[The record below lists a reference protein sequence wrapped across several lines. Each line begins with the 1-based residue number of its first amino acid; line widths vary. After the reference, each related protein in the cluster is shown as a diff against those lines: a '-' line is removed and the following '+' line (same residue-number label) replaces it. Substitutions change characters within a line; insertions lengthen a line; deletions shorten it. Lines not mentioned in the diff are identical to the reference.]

1 MPSAAP
7 SPIRRR
13 SLACRLI
20 LALCGAGLILAGACG
35 GGAPKQANI
44 LLVTIDTLRADH
56 LSMYGYQ
63 RPTSPMLDAL
73 AAEGVRFDNATV
85 QWPKTGP
92 SFASIFTAT
101 YPKNNGIVRKIGI
114 PLPQKFLMLA
124 ETLRGQ
130 GYQTHAVVANGAVAS
145 DFNFDQGFDTYIESW
160 QQPPRDDGADPNGA
174 GVVNELVRS
183 ILDRFE
189 PERPFFL
196 WVHYLDPHFPYTPP
210 GDWSDKF
217 QDDEFFD
224 PSERIPIDRT
234 RDKFDMVKLGKKEVL
249 DGRDE
254 LAFYVARYDAEI
266 AYNDAMVGE
275 LLEDLRAQGLMDDT
289 LTVFSSDHGESLG
302 EHYYYFD
309 HGRFGFQTCANV
321 PLVFHF
327 PGVLEPRVVTDPVML
342 IDLTPTLLEFA
353 GVELD
358 NGEFMQGRSLKPRLL
373 GADSHD
379 DRDGYVFGEA
389 GYGRR
394 DFWQRIIRYGD
405 YKFVYAREGGAQ
417 RWVTGEVGKPFALFD
432 LGKDPGETENLI
444 DAEPE
449 LSERLFR
456 ALNDW
461 YREEFEVL
469 VDVNAE
475 GEEGEMDEKTREQ
488 LKALGYLQ

>member
-1 MPSAAP
+1 VPRPS
-7 SPIRRR
+7 RRR
-13 SLACRLI
+13 SLAGALI
-20 LALCGAGLILAGACG
+20 RRAALALPLAFLSLALGCG
-35 GGAPKQANI
+35 GGGPEQANI

-56 LSMYGYQ
+56 LSMYGYERQ
-63 RPTSPMLDAL
+63 TSPVLDAL

-92 SFASIFTAT
+92 SFASIFTST
-101 YPKNNGIVRKIGI
+101 YPKDNGIVRKIGI

-124 ETLRGQ
+124 EALRAQ

-210 GDWSDKF
+210 GEWSDKF
-217 QDDEFFD
+217 QNDEHFD
-224 PSERIPIDRT
+224 PSERIPIDRS
-234 RDKFDMVKLGKKEVL
+234 RDKFDMVKLGRKEVL
-249 DGRDE
+249 DERDE

-266 AYNDAMVGE
+266 AYNDAMLGE
-275 LLEDLRAQGLMDDT
+275 LLETFRSEGMMDNT

-309 HGRFGFQTCANV
+309 HGRFGFQSCANV
-321 PLVFHF
+321 PLFFHF
-327 PGVLEPRVVTDPVML
+327 PGVIEPRVITDPVMM

-353 GVELD
+353 GVELED
-358 NGEFMQGRSLKPRLL
+358 GEFMQGRSLMPRLM

-379 DRDGYVFGEA
+379 DRGGYVYGEA

-394 DFWQRIIRYGD
+394 DYWQRIVREGN
-405 YKFVYAREGGAQ
+405 YKFVFAREGGAQ

-432 LGKDPGETENLI
+432 LENDPGETENLV
-444 DAEPE
+444 DSQPE
-449 LSERLFR
+449 VAERLFR
-456 ALNDW
+456 ALNEW
-461 YREEFEVL
+461 YRQDFEVL
-469 VDVNAE
+469 VDVNAD
-475 GEEGEMDEKTREQ
+475 GEEREMDEKTREQ
-488 LKALGYLQ
+488 LKALGYLN